1 VWNVADTAGT
11 PRTRALASALRRAR
25 TSAGFGVR
33 EVANKLDMSH
43 TTISQ
48 WETGKRVPCLEDLS
62 AMLTAIGLTG
72 RRRDVILDLAR
83 DVPSPNWLTA
93 GIPGLAQQL
102 EGVIECERTATE
114 IIEWGPLQIP
124 GMLQTADY
132 AGAIIGKDD
141 ALTKA
146 EVEVRVNLRVNRR
159 EATANRENR
168 EPADYTALIGEWA
181 LRQRV
186 GGKAVLTEQLQHLVV
201 SADEARI
208 TVQVVPIGDDWHPGL
223 AGPFMLFNFAD
234 TASIVHL
241 EHHRSGVFLYDD
253 GDVKAYKIAT
263 AVVGRTAL
271 SPADSVTFINS
282 LIKKLEKNP

>member
-25 TSAGFGVR
+25 TSAGYGVR

-114 IIEWGPLQIP
+114 IIEWCPLQVP
-124 GMLQTADY
+124 GILQTAEY
-132 AGAIIGKDD
+132 ANAIIGKDD
-141 ALTKA
+141 ALTKS
-146 EVEVRVNLRVNRR
+146 EVETRVNLRVSRR
-159 EATANRENR
+159 EAMVAREET
-168 EPADYTALIGEWA
+168 EPAEYTALVGEWG

-186 GGKAVLTEQLQHLVV
+186 GGTAVLIDQLRQLVNNT
-201 SADEARI
+201 SSGI
-208 TVQVVPIGDDWHPGL
+208 SVQVVPIGEDWHPGL
-223 AGPFMLFNFAD
+223 SGPFILYNFAD
-234 TASIVHL
+234 AASIVHL
-241 EHHRSGVFLYDD
+241 EHHRSGAFLYDD
-253 GDVKAYKIAT
+253 GDVKAYKIAS
-263 AVVGRTAL
+263 AMVRRAAL
-271 SPADSVTFINS
+271 SPGDSVSFINTV
-282 LIKKLEKNP
+282 IKKLEKNP